1 MRIIVLL
8 NPTNKY
14 GTKSEYTKLRNF
26 LNKDGYLNVTTD
38 GYMRI
43 TNNRKGV
50 EKHLKRLKENLPHS
64 GKIIILRLTEKQY
77 SDSYISVGELDWQ
90 EKSIGANSVIML

>member
-50 EKHLKRLKENLPHS
+50 EKHLKRLKENLPYS

>member
-26 LNKDGYLNVTTD
+26 LNKDGYLNVTSD

-50 EKHLKRLKENLPHS
+50 EKHLKRLKEILPHS

-77 SDSYISVGELDWQ
+77 SDSYTSVGELDWQ
-90 EKSIGANSVIML
+90 EKFIGANSVIML